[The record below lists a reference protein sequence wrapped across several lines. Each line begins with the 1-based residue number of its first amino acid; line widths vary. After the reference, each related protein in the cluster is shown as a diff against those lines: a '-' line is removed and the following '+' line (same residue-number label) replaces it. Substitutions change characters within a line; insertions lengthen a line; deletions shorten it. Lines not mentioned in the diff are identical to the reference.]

1 MPIIKSISGL
11 RATLDGSLN
20 EQLIKEYINAL
31 SIVVEDGT
39 IAIGRDGRPSGI
51 WIERIVIDE
60 LISNGFNVIN
70 LGIVP
75 TPTVQLIVE
84 KYNCTAGI
92 SITASH
98 NPENWNGLKFI
109 NSKGI
114 FFDAEENKFL
124 WDNLGK
130 KPIKNILKGEII
142 DNINSRDFHI
152 DIILDNLLI
161 QNLINDIRK
170 RKFKVVIDCVNA
182 AASVIAPKLLREF
195 GCEVVE
201 LNCNGS
207 GLFPHNPEP
216 LTENLSELRYN
227 VKELSADL
235 GIAIDPD
242 GDRLVLIDENGEAI
256 GEEKTVCI
264 AIESVLMQKKGN
276 VTVNYSTTNL
286 SKIIAEKYGA
296 NFYKAPV
303 GEINVVK
310 KMKET
315 HSIIGGEGS
324 GGVIFPEIHYGR
336 DSLVGI
342 ALLLRLL
349 TIKNQSLSE
358 LNNSYPK
365 LEMIK
370 TKQEFYGDFDYIKSK
385 IKDKYYN
392 ATIIEE
398 DGIVINLG
406 NDWLQIRKSNTE
418 PIIRIIAESSSKE
431 KAQSL
436 INSIKE
442 FV

>member
-1 MPIIKSISGL
+1 MPVIKSVSGL

-39 IAIGRDGRPSGI
+39 IAIGRDGRPSGE
-51 WIERIVIDE
+51 WIGKLVIDE

-84 KYNCTAGI
+84 KYNYAAGI

-161 QNLINDIRK
+161 QNVINDIRK

-264 AIESVLMQKKGN
+264 AVESVLLERKGS

-296 NFYKAPV
+296 KFFKAPV

-336 DSLVGI
+336 DALVGI
-342 ALLLRLL
+342 GLLLRLL

-358 LNNSYPK
+358 LNKNYPK

-370 TKQEFYGDFDYIKSK
+370 TKQEFYGDIDNIKAK
-385 IKDKYYN
+385 IKEKYYN

>member
-20 EQLIKEYINAL
+20 EQLIKEYINAF
-31 SIVVEDGT
+31 SIVVESGT
-39 IAIGRDGRPSGI
+39 IAIGRDGRPSGE
-51 WIERIVIDE
+51 WIESIVIDE
-60 LISNGFNVIN
+60 LTANGFNVIN

-84 KYNCTAGI
+84 KYNCSAGI

-98 NPENWNGLKFI
+98 NPDNWNGLKFI

-130 KPIKNILKGEII
+130 TPKKSKLKGKII

-152 DIILDNLLI
+152 DLILDNLLI
-161 QNLINDIRK
+161 QNVINDIRK

-195 GCEVVE
+195 GCEVIG
-201 LNCNGS
+201 LNCNES

-264 AIESVLMQKKGN
+264 AIESVLLERKGN

-286 SKIIAEKYGA
+286 SKIIAEKYGV

-315 HSIIGGEGS
+315 LSIIGGEGS

-358 LNNSYPK
+358 LNNNYPK

-370 TKQEFYGDFDYIKSK
+370 TKQEFYGDIENIKAK
-385 IKDKYYN
+385 IKEKYYK

-406 NDWLQIRKSNTE
+406 NDWIQIRKSNTE
-418 PIIRIIAESSSKE
+418 PIIRIIAESISRE
-431 KAQSL
+431 KAESL
-436 INSIKE
+436 VNSIKQL
-442 FV
+442 V

>member
-1 MPIIKSISGL
+1 MPVIKSISGL

-20 EQLIKEYINAL
+20 EELINEYINAF
-31 SIVVEDGT
+31 SIVVGSGT
-39 IAIGRDGRPSGI
+39 IAIGRDGRPSGE
-51 WIERIVIDE
+51 WIERIVIEE
-60 LISNGFNVIN
+60 LITNGFNVIN

-84 KYNCTAGI
+84 KYNCAAGI

-124 WDNLGK
+124 WENLGK
-130 KPIKNILKGEII
+130 KPIKNKLKGEII

-161 QNLINDIRK
+161 QNVINDIRK

-182 AASVIAPKLLREF
+182 AASVIAPKMLREF

-201 LNCNGS
+201 LNCNENGI
-207 GLFPHNPEP
+207 FPHNPEP

-227 VKELSADL
+227 VKELYADL

-264 AIESVLMQKKGN
+264 AIESVLLERKGS

-286 SKIIAEKYGA
+286 SKKICEK
-296 NFYKAPV
+296 
-303 GEINVVK
+303 
-310 KMKET
+310 
-315 HSIIGGEGS
+315 
-324 GGVIFPEIHYGR
+324 
-336 DSLVGI
+336 
-342 ALLLRLL
+342 
-349 TIKNQSLSE
+349 
-358 LNNSYPK
+358 
-365 LEMIK
+365 
-370 TKQEFYGDFDYIKSK
+370 
-385 IKDKYYN
+385 
-392 ATIIEE
+392 
-398 DGIVINLG
+398 
-406 NDWLQIRKSNTE
+406 
-418 PIIRIIAESSSKE
+418 
-431 KAQSL
+431 
-436 INSIKE
+436 
-442 FV
+442 